1 MATRPALIPD
11 MTWKGV
17 GLNATQKDLTRKG
30 KFPNYKFPG
39 LLLKNLR
46 NGMYELLCE
55 FGKWLWDC
63 GEFFVILESLWFFL
77 EIALIF
83 LEIALIFLEI
93 ALICLRNSSDLTLWR
108 GLWGPSG
115 NPRNWFEN
123 WASETDDMLP
133 DAIPGNTQCQGLTRL
148 SRTWSVYYLCMLPS
162 FWAGHVSVMLI
173 VCMFFSHPYLSLNM
187 LEVAAIG

>member
-1 MATRPALIPD
+1 MNCCVSL
-11 MTWKGV
+11 V
-17 GLNATQKDLTRKG
+17 
-30 KFPNYKFPG
+30 
-39 LLLKNLR
+39 
-46 NGMYELLCE
+46 NGSETVAN
-55 FGKWLWDC
+55 F
-63 GEFFVILESLWFFL
+63 LWFWNRSDFFRNSSDFFRNSSDFFRNSS
-77 EIALIF
+77 EYF
-83 LEIALIFLEI
+83 MNSSEYF
-93 ALICLRNSSDLTLWR
+93 RNSSDLTLWR

-148 SRTWSVYYLCMLPS
+148 SRTWSVYYVRMLPS

>member
-1 MATRPALIPD
+1 MALKLWRIFCDFGIALI
-11 MTWKGV
+11 V
-17 GLNATQKDLTRKG
+17 
-30 KFPNYKFPG
+30 
-39 LLLKNLR
+39 
-46 NGMYELLCE
+46 
-55 FGKWLWDC
+55 
-63 GEFFVILESLWFFL
+63 L

-83 LEIALIFLEI
+83 RNSSEFF
-93 ALICLRNSSDLTLWR
+93 RNSSDFFRNSSDFFRNSSDFCRNSSELTLWR

>member
-1 MATRPALIPD
+1 MALKLWRIFCDFGIALNIL
-11 MTWKGV
+11 GIA
-17 GLNATQKDLTRKG
+17 LNI
-30 KFPNYKFPG
+30 
-39 LLLKNLR
+39 
-46 NGMYELLCE
+46 
-55 FGKWLWDC
+55 LWIALN
-63 GEFFVILESLWFFL
+63 ILWIALNILWIALNIL
-77 EIALIF
+77 EIALIY
-83 LEIALIFLEI
+83 
-93 ALICLRNSSDLTLWR
+93 SDLTLWR

>member
-1 MATRPALIPD
+1 MNCCVSL
-11 MTWKGV
+11 V
-17 GLNATQKDLTRKG
+17 
-30 KFPNYKFPG
+30 
-39 LLLKNLR
+39 
-46 NGMYELLCE
+46 NGSETVAN
-55 FGKWLWDC
+55 FLWFWNPSD
-63 GEFFVILESLWFFL
+63 FFL
-77 EIALIF
+77 EIALNIF
-83 LEIALIFLEI
+83 KIALNI
-93 ALICLRNSSDLTLWR
+93 LRNSADFFWNSSDFFRDSSDLTLWR